1 MENRVLWCSSVL
13 RSDRRCNLGAVIG
26 LECHTDWMQRL
37 LLFAHKIDK
46 YKGMNLVQKV
56 SVRFQ
61 RVGSIFH
68 ILMSFGLAKGG
79 YDL

>member
-1 MENRVLWCSSVL
+1 
-13 RSDRRCNLGAVIG
+13 
-26 LECHTDWMQRL
+26 
-37 LLFAHKIDK
+37 
-46 YKGMNLVQKV
+46 MNLVQKV